1 MPPPIEARE
10 SGAEV
15 ITHEVNRG
23 KGAAIKTGLKTL
35 TERGFKYIQ
44 ILDGDGQHLP
54 EEIPRFLEEAN
65 RSQSHVVLGNRMT
78 DVETMP
84 FVRKMTNR
92 FMSWQ
97 ISSVCGQPIPDTQCG
112 FRMIHRDVAPLLF
125 CETDAFD
132 YETEMLLIASQAG
145 FKVAAVPVSTVY
157 GDEESKIQPRARHHP
172 IFQAHGAVP
181 EDQTLTVQR
190 RGLTGRSK
198 IRGDKPRTPYFRG
211 PQLEVFRHLPGV
223 FQRPVL
229 LSGFCRAVH
238 RLRVERSSS
247 SSS

>member
-1 MPPPIEARE
+1 MSDSFANRTNVAALIPAYREENHICDVAKRALAQLDHVLVVNDGSPDATADRARE

-157 GDEESKIQPRARHHP
+157 GDEESKIHP
-172 IFQAHGAVP
+172 VRDAIKFFK
-181 EDQTLTVQR
+181 LM
-190 RGLTGRSK
+190 GRYRK
-198 IRGDKPRTPYFRG
+198 TKP
-211 PQLEVFRHLPGV
+211 
-223 FQRPVL
+223 
-229 LSGFCRAVH
+229 
-238 RLRVERSSS
+238 
-247 SSS
+247 

>member
-1 MPPPIEARE
+1 MTEAYANRSNVAALIPAYREENHIRDVATRALAQLDHVLVVNDGSPDATAERASE

-65 RSQSHVVLGNRMT
+65 RSQSHMVVGNRMS
-78 DVETMP
+78 DVEKMP

-97 ISSVCGQPIPDTQCG
+97 ISSVCGQQIPDTQCG
-112 FRMIHRDVAPLLF
+112 FRMIHREVAPLLF

-132 YETEMLLIASQAG
+132 YETEMLLIASKAG
-145 FKVAAVPVSTVY
+145 FRIGAVPVSTVY
-157 GDEESKIQPRARHHP
+157 GDEKSKIKPVRDTIR
-172 IFQAHGAVP
+172 FFK
-181 EDQTLTVQR
+181 LM
-190 RGLTGRSK
+190 GRYRNSK
-198 IRGDKPRTPYFRG
+198 P
-211 PQLEVFRHLPGV
+211 
-223 FQRPVL
+223 
-229 LSGFCRAVH
+229 
-238 RLRVERSSS
+238 
-247 SSS
+247 